1 MTINEKKLKTIL
13 FNFTD
18 NHKFTTRLKIN
29 DKPIEVINGTKLL
42 GSIISNDLSWDLNT
56 DNIVKKANGRMEL
69 LRKVASFTTNQE
81 ELKNINILF
90 IRSLLEQSAPVWHS
104 SLTDENLSDLE
115 RVQKTAVKLIL
126 GERYLEYDRALRKLD
141 LESLHERR
149 ETLSLVFAKK
159 SSRNAKSRSMFPK
172 NEKMHLM
179 DTRKPEIFK
188 VQHANTEQLR
198 KSSIIYMQ
206 NLLNEHEK

>member
-18 NHKFTTRLKIN
+18 NYQFMTRLKIN
-29 DKPIEVINGTKLL
+29 DKPIEVINNTKLL
-42 GSIISNDLSWDLNT
+42 GLIISNDLSWDLNT
-56 DNIVKKANGRMEL
+56 ANIVKKANGRMEL

-81 ELKNINILF
+81 ELKNIFFIFF

-104 SLTDENLSDLE
+104 SLTDENVSDLE

-126 GERYLEYDRALRKLD
+126 GEQYLDYDRALRKLD

-149 ETLSLVFAKK
+149 ETLCLVFAKK

-172 NEKMHLM
+172 NEKC
-179 DTRKPEIFK
+179 T
-188 VQHANTEQLR
+188 
-198 KSSIIYMQ
+198 
-206 NLLNEHEK
+206 

>member
-1 MTINEKKLKTIL
+1 MMINEKKSKTIL

-18 NHKFTTRLKIN
+18 NYQFMTRLKIN
-29 DKPIEVINGTKLL
+29 DKPIEVINNTKLL

-56 DNIVKKANGRMEL
+56 ANIVKKANGRMEL

-81 ELKNINILF
+81 ELKNIFFIFF

-104 SLTDENLSDLE
+104 SLTDENVSDLE

-149 ETLSLVFAKK
+149 ETLCLVFAKK

-172 NEKMHLM
+172 NEKMHPM
-179 DTRKPEIFK
+179 DIKNPEVIK
-188 VQHANTEQLR
+188 VQHANTE
-198 KSSIIYMQ
+198 SFN
-206 NLLNEHEK
+206 NLYAKLVK